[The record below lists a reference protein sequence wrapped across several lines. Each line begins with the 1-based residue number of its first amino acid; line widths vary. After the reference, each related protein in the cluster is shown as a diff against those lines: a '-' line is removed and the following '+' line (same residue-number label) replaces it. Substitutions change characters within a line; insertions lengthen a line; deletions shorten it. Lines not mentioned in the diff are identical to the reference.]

1 MRGLAIPAQL
11 KIPLQLL
18 LIVPFVV
25 EIIAVVGL
33 TGYLAYRNGQQAV
46 YDLGSELIEE
56 LSERVDER
64 LNNYLEDPLLIVQIN
79 TDATQMGQLRLENL
93 PLIQNRF
100 LLQMQRLKTV
110 QEVYLGTTDG
120 EYLGIY
126 RTDTD
131 TLKRAATPK
140 FYQQLFTAPPNS
152 LTSQSL
158 KVRTNF
164 DPRNRP
170 WYKAAMNAEKLTW
183 SPIYLFQGGEFGITA
198 VQPFYNSDGELEGVM
213 AVDVVLTLLS
223 DFLRQIKLTPS
234 AQVFILERSG
244 ELVATST
251 GEVLFNINSENNQMS
266 RIRGI
271 ESQDFRTQATI
282 QHLTQ
287 SLGSLSQIKRD
298 QQLSFEVEGQRHF
311 LSISPYSDNFGLD
324 WLVVVVVPEADF
336 MAKINTNRR
345 TTLILCLA
353 ALAIAILLGILI
365 TRWMTCAI
373 LHLIEVSQYI
383 ASGRLNKRVQGS
395 RIRELNLLS
404 KSFNKMAKQLKF
416 AFEELEIRV
425 QERTSQ
431 LQETNQLLREEVW
444 ERKQAEKALRLSE
457 NKFSKAFHCN
467 PNPSTITRM
476 SDGYIIEFNESAL
489 KFFGYKSTETLGHTT
504 VELNI
509 WADLQQQED
518 ILEIVRKNGV
528 IRSFE
533 CDFRTKSGEIRTGLY
548 SAEVIE
554 LNGQTCVLSIL
565 NDITD
570 RKKTEVSIKKRAE
583 IDHLISH
590 ISRKFID
597 QDVDTALHFAL
608 AAIGK
613 MTDSDRCY
621 VIQSSPECQH
631 FKRTHEWCSNG
642 IEPTLE
648 PGHHCSGHSFTW
660 SLKQL
665 EKRDMIQM
673 NLEDLP
679 AEALA
684 EKDIMQRRKVKSM
697 VAVALINCGKLVGS
711 IGCDAV
717 QTVKQWKSSEIK
729 LLRRVSEI
737 IAISLER
744 ETAQQALKESQQKL
758 AGILDNAEDAIIA
771 VDQNQKILLFN
782 HGAEKIFGYLP
793 SEVMGQSL
801 DRLLPSAFKHIH
813 HQYIQD
819 FASAECRSRKMAE
832 RSREV
837 QGCRKNGETFP
848 AEASISKLKV
858 QEGWI
863 FTAIL
868 KDITLRKQAEIALE
882 KAKDAAEAA
891 NQAKSEFLANMSHEL
906 RTPLNAILGFSQLMT
921 RNSTLTSEQRKNLD
935 IINRSGEHLLG
946 LINQILDL
954 SKIEAGRISLDPI
967 SFDLYD
973 LLNTLEK
980 MFQLKASSQC
990 LLLKFERDPNVPQY
1004 IKTDEGKL
1012 RQVLINLI
1020 GNALKYTEQ
1029 GNVKLSVQSTTQDP
1043 PTLRFKIVDTGAGI
1057 SPEEIDSVFEA
1068 FVQTESGK
1076 NLQQGTGL
1084 GLPIS
1089 RQFVRMMGGD
1099 ITVKSEVGQGT
1110 TFEFEIAVD
1119 LAEASDILPQKN
1131 HQKVI
1136 GLEPEQPDYRILIVD
1151 DQWENRQLL
1160 IELLKPVG
1168 FTVKAAKN
1176 GQVAVEIWRRWRPD
1190 LIWMDIRM
1198 PIMDGYEATR
1208 QIRAA
1213 KEGDKTVII
1222 ALTAS
1227 AFEQDRGEVLAAG
1240 CQDFVGKPF
1249 LERIIFEKMAQ
1260 YLGVRYLY
1268 QQKTQHFSEDEDS
1281 TSNIQNQAEQ
1291 ITAEHLKVMSPEWL
1305 AQMHQAALVGRDQQ
1319 MLELIQEIPQ
1329 NQAILS
1335 EVLQH
1340 LVENFEFDQIVELT
1354 QPQEA

>member
-1 MRGLAIPAQL
+1 MRGLAVPAKL

-18 LIVPFVV
+18 LVVPFVV

-46 YDLGSELIEE
+46 YDLGSQLIEE

-79 TDATQMGQLRLENL
+79 ADATRIGQLSRENL
-93 PLIQNRF
+93 PVIQNRF
-100 LLQMQRLKTV
+100 ILQMQRLKTV

-126 RTDTD
+126 RVDHE
-131 TLKRAATPK
+131 TLKGAATPK
-140 FYQQLFTAPPNS
+140 LYQQLLTAPDNS
-152 LTSQSL
+152 LTPQSL
-158 KVRTNF
+158 KVRVNF
-164 DPRNRP
+164 DPRQRP
-170 WYKAAMNAEKLTW
+170 WYKAALNADQLTW
-183 SPIYLFQGGEFGITA
+183 SPIYLFQGGQFGITA
-198 VQPFYNSDGELEGVM
+198 VQPFYNRNGKFEGVM

-251 GEVLFNINSENNQMS
+251 GEVLFTVNSENNQMS

-271 ESQDFRTQATI
+271 ESQAFLTQATI

-287 SLGSLSQIKRD
+287 SLGSLSKIKRD
-298 QQLSFEVEGQRHF
+298 QQLSFEVEGKRHF
-311 LSISPYSDNFGLD
+311 LSISPYSNDFGLD

-336 MAKINTNRR
+336 MATINTNRR

-365 TRWMTCAI
+365 TRWMSRAI
-373 LHLIEVSQYI
+373 RHLIRVSQYI
-383 ASGRLNKRVQGS
+383 ASGTLDKRVQGS
-395 RIRELNLLS
+395 RVREINLLS
-404 KSFNKMAKQLKF
+404 QSFNQMAEQLKF

-425 QERTSQ
+425 QQRTSQ
-431 LQETNQLLREEVW
+431 LQDANQLLREEVW
-444 ERKQAEKALRLSE
+444 ERKQSE

-476 SDGYIIEFNESAL
+476 SDGHILEFNESAL
-489 KFFGYKSTETLGHTT
+489 RFFGYQSSERVGHTT
-504 VELNI
+504 LELNI
-509 WADLQQQED
+509 WADPKQQEE
-518 ILEIVRKNGV
+518 ILEIVRQNGI

-533 CDFRTKSGEIRTGLY
+533 CNFRTKSGEIRTGLY

-554 LNGQTCVLSIL
+554 LNGQTCILSII

-570 RKKTEVSIKKRAE
+570 RKQAEVAIQERAAL
-583 IDHLISH
+583 DYVISK

-608 AAIGK
+608 AEVGK
-613 MTDSDRCY
+613 ITGSDRCY
-621 VIQSSPECQH
+621 VIQSSTELQY
-631 FKRTHEWCSNG
+631 FELTHEWCLDG
-642 IEPTLE
+642 IEPSVK
-648 PGHHCSGHSFTW
+648 PGHQFSSHNFNW

-665 EKRDMIQM
+665 KNSDVLQM
-673 NLEDLP
+673 NLTDLP
-679 AEALA
+679 PEAIAEQ
-684 EKDIMQRRKVKSM
+684 DMMQRRKAKSM
-697 VAVALINCGKLVGS
+697 VAVALINSGTLVGS

-717 QTVKQWKSSEIK
+717 KAVKQWKTSELK

-744 ETAQQALKESQQKL
+744 ETAEQALKESQQKL
-758 AGILDNAEDAIIA
+758 AGILDNAEDAIIS
-771 VDQNQKILLFN
+771 VDEDQKILLFN
-782 HGAEKIFGYLP
+782 HGAEKIFGYSP
-793 SEVMGQSL
+793 SEVIGQPL
-801 DRLLPSAFKHIH
+801 NLLLPSNFQGIH
-813 HQYIQD
+813 NQYIQD
-819 FASAECRSRKMAE
+819 FADAKCRSRRMAE

-837 QGCRKNGETFP
+837 QGCRKNGALFP

-858 QEGWI
+858 QESWI

-868 KDITLRKQAEIALE
+868 KDITLRKKAEIALE
-882 KAKDAAEAA
+882 HAKDAAEAA

-921 RNSTLTSEQRKNLD
+921 RNQELTWEQRKNLD
-935 IINRSGEHLLG
+935 IINSSGEHLLG

-980 MFQLKASSQC
+980 MFQLKASSQG
-990 LLLKFERDPNVPQY
+990 LLLKFERDSTVPQY

-1012 RQVLINLI
+1012 RQVLINLL
-1020 GNALKYTEQ
+1020 GNAIKYTEQ
-1029 GNVKLSVQSTTQDP
+1029 GGVTLTVTRETQDP
-1043 PTLRFKIVDTGAGI
+1043 PTLWFEISDTGSGI
-1057 SPEEIDSVFEA
+1057 SAEEIHSIFEA

-1089 RQFVRMMGGD
+1089 RQFVRIMGGD
-1099 ITVKSEVGQGT
+1099 ITANSVVGEGT
-1110 TFEFEIAVD
+1110 TFQFNIEVS
-1119 LAEASDILPQKN
+1119 LAKASDILPQTKP
-1131 HQKVI
+1131 QKVI
-1136 GLEPEQPDYRILIVD
+1136 GIEPDQPTYRILVVD
-1151 DQWENRQLL
+1151 DKWENRQLL

-1168 FTVKAAKN
+1168 FQVQEAEN
-1176 GQVAVEIWRRWRPD
+1176 GQIAVEIWHRWKPD

-1198 PIMDGYEATR
+1198 PVMDGYEATR
-1208 QIRAA
+1208 QIRATPD
-1213 KEGDKTVII
+1213 GDTTVII

-1240 CQDFVGKPF
+1240 CHDFVGKPF

-1268 QQKTQHFSEDEDS
+1268 QQKMQSFPTDEDL
-1281 TSNIQNQAEQ
+1281 TPNIPNQTEQ
-1291 ITAEHLKVMSPEWL
+1291 ITPEHFKVMSPEWL
-1305 AQMHQAALVGRDQQ
+1305 TQMHQAALVGRDQH
-1319 MLELIQEIPQ
+1319 MLELIQDIPQ
-1329 NQAILS
+1329 DQEILS
-1335 EVLQH
+1335 EVLQR

-1354 QPQEA
+1354 QSQEA